1 MGQWIK
7 RTVPVKASTVESL
20 VKLMLKYFNNQPN
33 LFMMRLQVLVD
44 PENKS
49 MCKNV
54 GDFILKEIDSL
65 YKQNAVDKFS
75 NMNLMILERCGY
87 KNIKGLAQKLCRAD
101 IQNWRLNFYINS
113 LPGDKAYKLEEAKE
127 IIRLARAGKL
137 KFKNLN
143 IDNFEQWSEKEF
155 M

>member
-1 MGQWIK
+1 
-7 RTVPVKASTVESL
+7 
-20 VKLMLKYFNNQPN
+20 
-33 LFMMRLQVLVD
+33 
-44 PENKS
+44 
-49 MCKNV
+49 
-54 GDFILKEIDSL
+54 
-65 YKQNAVDKFS
+65 
-75 NMNLMILERCGY
+75 MNLMILERCGY